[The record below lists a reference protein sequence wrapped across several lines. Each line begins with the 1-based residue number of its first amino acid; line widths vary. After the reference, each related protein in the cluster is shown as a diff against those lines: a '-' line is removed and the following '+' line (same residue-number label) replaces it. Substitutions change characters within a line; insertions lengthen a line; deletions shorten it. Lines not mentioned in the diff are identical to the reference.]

1 MPQVVFDATAQKQ
14 QQKQRQLQED
24 LQQLKAAASD
34 AVPADNADAI
44 VEPNVPGQTET
55 NMINQTVRESEAKSQ
70 PGLYRTPAE
79 YSEVL
84 RNAPPAHNPF
94 AAFVPQPDNIQ
105 FETQHAQEKVLLVLR
120 QHPVVNLG
128 WILITVLLLVAPIL
142 LVPMLPF
149 FSFLPS
155 KFTFFA
161 MIAWYMFVLT
171 YVIEQFLGWY
181 YNIYVITDERVIDID
196 FYSLIYKEVS
206 EAQIDKIEDITAT
219 TAGIL
224 GAIFNFGHI
233 YIQTAGEQNRF
244 DFLSVPQP
252 AKVMKFLNELQVEEE
267 QEKLDGR
274 AI

>member
-1 MPQVVFDATAQKQ
+1 
-14 QQKQRQLQED
+14 
-24 LQQLKAAASD
+24 
-34 AVPADNADAI
+34 
-44 VEPNVPGQTET
+44 
-55 NMINQTVRESEAKSQ
+55 
-70 PGLYRTPAE
+70 
-79 YSEVL
+79 
-84 RNAPPAHNPF
+84 
-94 AAFVPQPDNIQ
+94 
-105 FETQHAQEKVLLVLR
+105 
-120 QHPVVNLG
+120 
-128 WILITVLLLVAPIL
+128 VAPIL
-142 LVPMLPF
+142 LAPTLPF

-181 YNIYVITDERVIDID
+181 FNIYVITDERVIDIN

-233 YIQTAGEQNRF
+233 YIQTAGEKNRF

-252 AKVMKFLNELQVEEE
+252 AKVTKFLNELQVEEE